1 MVTYTYAASKHRHA
15 RLHPAFSPHEGTP
28 ELSWDLT
35 ARTLDMPTLARNCR
49 VPMIPD
55 ELDLP
60 CSHPP
65 VRSLRVCLA
74 HTPFV
79 RRTITAAAAA
89 AGAEHGGRDGTGPDA
104 LTLDGLITGVDAWMR
119 SNLSVDAWR
128 ALPKDVRDLT
138 RASFARRAGAA
149 VAFSETSGETPYT
162 VADTLGHKPM
172 FLSLEREGHTWILRT
187 ARKSACRQ
195 WR

>member
-1 MVTYTYAASKHRHA
+1 
-15 RLHPAFSPHEGTP
+15 
-28 ELSWDLT
+28 
-35 ARTLDMPTLARNCR
+35 MPTLARSCR

-79 RRTITAAAAA
+79 RRTIVAADPEDD
-89 AGAEHGGRDGTGPDA
+89 AGDSTSPDA
-104 LTLDGLITGVDAWMR
+104 LTLGALITGVDAWMR
-119 SNLSVDAWR
+119 SNLSIDAWR
-128 ALPKDVRDLT
+128 ALPKDVRDLA

-172 FLSLEREGHTWILRT
+172 LLSLEREGHTWILRT